1 LQTTIGGLL
10 NWWPYFIQQVITPV
24 AYAAINLVGTRVHL
38 YATHFP
44 STDESRKK
52 FGADAIA
59 AAIPSDMSIILG
71 GDFNGGPGDAQQAAI
86 DAKLVSTEFI
96 ADRVVTDLKPEYDE
110 KRIDQI
116 YVSDGEITCS
126 TFTVVSGEEQSHG
139 RFTDHEIV
147 FADLEIVTAPTQ
159 PPLRRLRVRVDP
171 LPPRLGTP
179 AVVTVFAEDANTGA
193 PIAGTVLLSNPG
205 ESAQRFSTN
214 TPFTLTFS
222 CRSVG
227 RPPNVETVCTEGR
240 VEAPGYSSTS
250 IDFRIGP

>member
-1 LQTTIGGLL
+1 MQ
-10 NWWPYFIQQVITPV
+10 
-24 AYAAINLVGTRVHL
+24 L

-59 AAIPSDMSIILG
+59 AAIPSNTSVILG

-96 ADRVVTDLKPEYDE
+96 ADRVVIDLKPGEE
-110 KRIDQI
+110 RIDQI
-116 YVSDGEITCS
+116 YVPDGNITCS
-126 TFTVVSGEEQSHG
+126 TFTAVSGEEQSHG

-147 FADLEIVTAPTQ
+147 FADIEIADAPTQ

-171 LPPRLGTP
+171 VPPRLGTP
-179 AVVTVFAEDANTGA
+179 VVVTVFAEDADTGV
-193 PIAGTVLLSNPG
+193 PVAGTAVLSNPG
-205 ESAQRFSTN
+205 VSAQRFSTN
-214 TPFTLTFS
+214 TPFTFTFG

-227 RPPNVETVCTEGR
+227 RSPNVEIVCTEGR
-240 VEAPGYSSTS
+240 VEAPGYSPAI
-250 IDFRIGP
+250 IDFLIGP